1 MAWFKVA
8 HAIDAAVVI
17 VQAGPMNGTI
27 ALWVLNIMVVGAVMV
42 RILLR
47 PHRQPASRIAWM
59 AVVGALPGIG
69 VIAYLFLGETNIG
82 RRNLKAMRQV
92 RAQLPPMPAV
102 AIDTAGYLEAHLPS
116 RYASLFCVGR
126 SISGFEPV
134 AGNSAAL
141 MADSNA
147 TIDSMVADIDAATD
161 QVNVLFYI
169 WLIDNNGSKMAGALK
184 RAAARGVTCRA
195 MVDGL
200 GSRTLLKSELWREM
214 GAAGVQTAVALR
226 IRNPLL
232 RPLQGRIDLRNH
244 RKILVIDGRV
254 TFCGSQ
260 NCADPEFLPKAKYAP
275 WVDSVIR
282 LEGPIARQNQRLF
295 ASNWMTYVG
304 EDLSKGLSLDDPEP
318 MPTAAGTAIAQVIAS
333 GPTLRHSAMPEVFE
347 SLMYSAREELIISTP
362 YYVPNESM
370 QSALCAAAYR
380 GVRTTLILP
389 AKNDSRAVAATACS
403 YYAEL
408 LEAGVDI
415 QEFVGGL
422 LHSKTLTLDGEITL
436 IGSAN
441 MDRRSFDLNFENNI
455 LLYDPQLT
463 QTIRERQQAYIDS
476 ANKVSI
482 ETVEN
487 WPRWRRL
494 WNNTIAML
502 GPVL

>member
-1 MAWFKVA
+1 MM
-8 HAIDAAVVI
+8 
-17 VQAGPMNGTI
+17 VQASSMNITVV
-27 ALWVLNIMVVGAVMV
+27 LWVLNILVVGAVVV

-47 PHRQPASRIAWM
+47 PHRQPASRIAWIAM
-59 AVVGALPGIG
+59 VGALPGIG

-82 RRNLKAMRQV
+82 RRNLKAVSEARARLPV
-92 RAQLPPMPAV
+92 ASAAAIDTASHLEAQLPP
-102 AIDTAGYLEAHLPS
+102 
-116 RYASLFCVGR
+116 RYAPLFSVGY
-126 SISGFEPV
+126 SISGFAPV
-134 AGNSAAL
+134 AGNSAVL
-141 MADSNA
+141 MADSNT
-147 TIDSMVADIDAATD
+147 TIDHMVADINAAND

-169 WLIDNNGSKMAGALK
+169 WLTDNNGSKMAGALK

-195 MVDGL
+195 MVDDL
-200 GSRTLLKSELWREM
+200 GSRTLLKSNLWREM

-226 IRNPLL
+226 VRNPLL
-232 RPLQGRIDLRNH
+232 WPMQGRMDLRNH

-254 TFCGSQ
+254 TYCGSQ
-260 NCADPEFLPKAKYAP
+260 NCADPEFLPKAKFAP

-282 LEGPIARQNQRLF
+282 LEGAVARQNQRLF
-295 ASNWMTYVG
+295 ATDWMTYVG
-304 EDLSKGLSLDDPEP
+304 EDLSEALGSDVAESVP
-318 MPTAAGTAIAQVIAS
+318 AAAEAVIAQVIAS
-333 GPTLRHSAMPEVFE
+333 GPTRRNSAMPELFQ
-347 SLMYSAREELIISTP
+347 SLMYSAREELVISTP

-370 QSALCAAAYR
+370 QAALCAAAYR

-415 QEFVGGL
+415 QEYVGGL
-422 LHSKTLTLDGEITL
+422 LHSKTVTLDGEITL

-463 QTIRERQQAYIDS
+463 QAVRERQQVYICS
-476 ANKVSI
+476 ANKVSK
-482 ETVEN
+482 EVVAN
-487 WPRWRRL
+487 WPVTRQL